1 MNKKRWFLILLALLI
16 VFTFG
21 ACGKADPNTE
31 VLAKVGEREITQAQL
46 DQYTYL
52 YAFLQGVDLSNV
64 DEETM
69 ASVKEMILEE
79 YINLVLIGMHYQD
92 DATILPEEYET
103 ERDDF
108 IKTLKEDE
116 TSGAYLK
123 QYEISDA
130 FLDEFYK
137 SQYYSAAFFDDLK
150 TELPEITEDD
160 LKAYYE
166 SNPDEF
172 VIDEVAAKHILVEDK
187 DLAEELLAEL
197 KNGAD
202 FATLAEE
209 NSIDTTSAV
218 NGGDLGTFGRNV
230 MITEFEEAAFALEPG
245 ELSSVV
251 QTDYGYHIILVTEK
265 NQGTESYEDSKTTI
279 QYNLENQAL
288 SEIYTVKIEEL
299 RGEYKVEYTK

>member
-1 MNKKRWFLILLALLI
+1 MNTKRWLVILLALLI
-16 VFTFG
+16 AFTFG
-21 ACGKADPNTE
+21 ACGKDNPDTK
-31 VLAKVGEREITQAQL
+31 VLAKVGDREITQVQL

-52 YAFLQGVDLSNV
+52 YAFLQGVDLSAV

-69 ASVKEMILEE
+69 VSVKGMLLEE
-79 YINLVLIGMHYQD
+79 YINLILIGIHFQG
-92 DATILPEEYET
+92 DATVLPDGYET

-116 TSGAYLK
+116 TSGAYLTK
-123 QYEISDA
+123 YEISDE

-150 TELPEITEDD
+150 TEVPEISEDD
-160 LKAYYE
+160 LKAYYD

-172 VIDEVAAKHILVEDK
+172 VIDEVTAKHILVEDK
-187 DLAEELLAEL
+187 GLAEELLAEL

-209 NSIDTTSAV
+209 NSIDATSAV

-230 MITEFEEAAFALEPG
+230 MVPEFEEAAFALAPG
-245 ELSSVV
+245 ELSGVV

-288 SEIYTVKIEEL
+288 SDIYTVKIEEL
-299 RGEYKVEYTK
+299 RGEYKVEYNK